1 MNDYFDEDGHL
12 ADCALVGLIDDTLDE
27 LARFE
32 IAEHLSFCDTCT
44 ERYTALL
51 CDDCLLSPPE
61 PLRKGVLCRIR
72 EQARVIFFNRYV
84 TVGVAACFTMV
95 LWVGGVFTPSIT
107 VREPHVLN
115 QLTAISESI
124 TQSTSEL
131 GTKITENIQEI
142 IGELQ
147 SFDLKGVFTHEEK

>member
-1 MNDYFDEDGHL
+1 MNDYFDTDGHL
-12 ADCALVGLIDDTLDE
+12 NDCALFDLINDSLEE
-27 LARFE
+27 LSRLE

-51 CDDCLLSPPE
+51 CDDCLLAPPE
-61 PLRKGVLCRIR
+61 PLRKGVLSRIR

-107 VREPHVLN
+107 VRDVRVFS

-124 TQSTSEL
+124 SQSTSEL
-131 GTKITENIQEI
+131 GEKITDNIYEI
-142 IGELQ
+142 IGGLQ
-147 SFDLKGVFTHEEK
+147 SLDLKGVFTNEKK